1 MRIAIKKMEFKKV
14 KGNAKQFHSA
24 ERKDKKVPIFR
35 PKENKKY
42 LKVRDV
48 NINGLNSTL
57 NVKAYCK

>member
-1 MRIAIKKMEFKKV
+1 MEFKKV

-24 ERKDKKVPIFR
+24 KRKDKKVPIFR

-57 NVKAYCK
+57 NVKAYSK